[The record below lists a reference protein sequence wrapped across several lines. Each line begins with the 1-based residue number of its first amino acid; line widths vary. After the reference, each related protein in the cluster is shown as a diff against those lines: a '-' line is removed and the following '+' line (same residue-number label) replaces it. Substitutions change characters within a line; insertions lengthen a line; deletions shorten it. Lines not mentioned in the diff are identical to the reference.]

1 MAADPDPATPP
12 SPRPGEPRAGAPR
25 PPDSR
30 AAAARR
36 AEEIGVARIRRHL
49 FLCCDAAT
57 PKCCAPE
64 QARESWAY
72 LKARLDELGLT
83 AGPNTEGTVA
93 RTKAACLRVCAGGPI
108 AVVYPEGVWY
118 AGMDPAALE
127 EVIQR
132 HLLAG
137 HPVEK
142 HRITPTHGGPNR
154 Q

>member
-1 MAADPDPATPP
+1 MAADPDSATPP
-12 SPRPGEPRAGAPR
+12 PPGPAEPGAGDPEPA
-25 PPDSR
+25 DSR

-64 QARESWAY
+64 QARESWTY
-72 LKARLDELGLT
+72 LKRRLDELGLT
-83 AGPNTEGTVA
+83 AGPKPEGTVA
-93 RTKAACLRVCAGGPI
+93 RTKAACLRVCAGGPV

-118 AGMDPAALE
+118 AGLDPAALE
-127 EVIQR
+127 EVIQG
-132 HLLAG
+132 HLVAG

-142 HRITPTHGGPNR
+142 HRITPTPEGR
-154 Q
+154 

>member
-1 MAADPDPATPP
+1 MAADPDPA
-12 SPRPGEPRAGAPR
+12 PRRNPAPDH
-25 PPDSR
+25 PDSPASR
-30 AAAARR
+30 AADARVAAARR
-36 AEEIGVARIRRHL
+36 AEEIGVARIRKHL

-93 RTKAACLRVCAGGPI
+93 RTKAACLRVCAGGPV

-118 AGMDPAALE
+118 AGMTPAALE
-127 EVIQR
+127 EVIQG

-142 HRITPTHGGPNR
+142 HRITPTHGGPNG

>member
-1 MAADPDPATPP
+1 MAADRDSATAPLP
-12 SPRPGEPRAGAPR
+12 EPGEPRAGDPG
-25 PPDSR
+25 PDDSR

-64 QARESWAY
+64 RARESWAY
-72 LKARLDELGLT
+72 LKRRLDELGLT

-93 RTKAACLRVCAGGPI
+93 RTKAACLRVCAGGPV

-118 AGMDPAALE
+118 AGLDPAALE

-132 HLLAG
+132 HLVAG
-137 HPVEK
+137 HPVEEY
-142 HRITPTHGGPNR
+142 RIAPTPDGR
-154 Q
+154 

>member
-1 MAADPDPATPP
+1 MAADRDSATAPLP
-12 SPRPGEPRAGAPR
+12 EPGESRAGDPGPA
-25 PPDSR
+25 DSR

-36 AEEIGVARIRRHL
+36 AEEIGVSRIRRHL

-64 QARESWAY
+64 RARESWAY
-72 LKARLDELGLT
+72 LKRRLDELGLT

-93 RTKAACLRVCAGGPI
+93 RTKAACLRVCAGGPV

-118 AGMDPAALE
+118 AGLDPAALE

-132 HLLAG
+132 HLVAG
-137 HPVEK
+137 RPVEE
-142 HRITPTHGGPNR
+142 HRIAPTPDGR
-154 Q
+154 